1 MKTDLI
7 LVNLAVLEL
16 SFPLLLESDD
26 DEGNE
31 DVDKEEWEDD
41 EEHNVE
47 DGHLDS
53 EQGNRT
59 LVLVRGSH

>member
-1 MKTDLI
+1 MITQ
-7 LVNLAVLEL
+7 A
-16 SFPLLLESDD
+16 
-26 DEGNE
+26 E
-31 DVDKEEWEDD
+31 DRGKGETSVAWEDD

-59 LVLVRGSH
+59 LVLVRGRH